1 MERTPINQIISK
13 NRTNVYKSIELLRKK
28 RYLEAAM
35 ETARTQL
42 ACNPPGSPTWQES
55 RTRLAK
61 AEEALTVIRC
71 AYGVL
76 SPYQQD
82 LLDTF
87 FSDDEKYC
95 ADRLCERYY
104 KERSTLYRDR
114 KKALA
119 AFTLAAFGDIG

>member
-1 MERTPINQIISK
+1 MERTPISQIISK
-13 NRTNVYKSIELLRKK
+13 NRTNVQKSIDLLRKK
-28 RYLEAAM
+28 RYLEAAREAAQAQM
-35 ETARTQL
+35 
-42 ACNPPGSPTWQES
+42 ACNPPGSAAWQES
-55 RTRLAK
+55 RERFVG

-76 SPYQQD
+76 SSYQQD

-87 FSDDEKYC
+87 FSEGEKYC

-119 AFTLAAFGDIG
+119 AFTLAAFGDM

>member
-13 NRTNVYKSIELLRKK
+13 NRTNVQISIELLRKK
-28 RYLEAAM
+28 RYLEAAR
-35 ETARTQL
+35 EAARAQM
-42 ACNPPGSPTWQES
+42 ACHPPGSAAWQEC
-55 RTRLAK
+55 RLRLTK
-61 AEEALTVIRC
+61 AEEPLAIIRC
-71 AYGVL
+71 AYDVL
-76 SPYQQD
+76 SPYQRD

-87 FSDDEKYC
+87 FVGDEKYC

-119 AFTLAAFGDIG
+119 AFTLAAFGDM

>member
-1 MERTPINQIISK
+1 MERTPISQIISN
-13 NRTNVYKSIELLRKK
+13 NRTNVQNSIDLLRKK
-28 RYLEAAM
+28 RYLEAAR
-35 ETARTQL
+35 EAARAQM
-42 ACNPPGSPTWQES
+42 ACEPPDSSAWRES
-55 RTRLAK
+55 RTRFLK

-71 AYGVL
+71 AYGAL
-76 SPYQQD
+76 SPYQRD

-87 FSDDEKYC
+87 FAGDEKYC

-119 AFTLAAFGDIG
+119 AFTLAAFGDVG